1 MTDIPP
7 VKRLNLMTPDEIAE
21 CYDGVS
27 DELARR
33 LWASTEQL
41 PMDAE
46 GAEEPVAY
54 KEINSITEVWDFF
67 TEEEK
72 FQINRIVTT
81 DTDANETRALAY
93 GDPMTYLVTLRINT
107 NDARIRGCG
116 TPDEWNWEILLG
128 MNGRPDTVACL
139 TSEWIDPDWKERHDA
154 VNAMENLT
162 QLRTS

>member
-1 MTDIPP
+1 MTDIQP
-7 VKRLNLMTPDEIAE
+7 VKRLNLITPDEIAE

-72 FQINRIVTT
+72 FQINRIVNG
-81 DTDANETRALAY
+81 DPDANEARALAD
-93 GDPMTYLVTLRINT
+93 GTAQTYLVTLRINT
-107 NDARIRGCG
+107 SD
-116 TPDEWNWEILLG
+116 
-128 MNGRPDTVACL
+128 GRPHKWDWKTLLNEIDVVCIS
-139 TSEWIDPDWKERHDA
+139 SEWIDPDWKEHHDA
-154 VNAMENLT
+154 VNAWPASG
-162 QLRTS
+162 QP

>member
-72 FQINRIVTT
+72 FQINRIVNG
-81 DTDANETRALAY
+81 DADANEARALAD
-93 GDPMTYLVTLRINT
+93 GTHEAKQTYLVTLRINT
-107 NDARIRGCG
+107 NNGRIRGCG
-116 TPDEWNWEILLG
+116 TPDEWDWESLLG

-139 TSEWIDPDWKERHDA
+139 TSEWIDPEWKEYHDA
-154 VNAMENLT
+154 VNA
-162 QLRTS
+162 RTS

>member
-1 MTDIPP
+1 MSDITP
-7 VKRLNLMTPDEIAE
+7 VKRLNLITPDEIAE

-72 FQINRIVTT
+72 FQINRIVNGDT
-81 DTDANETRALAY
+81 DTNEARAL
-93 GDPMTYLVTLRINT
+93 GDGATKTYLVTLRINT

-116 TPDEWNWEILLG
+116 TPDAWDWEILLG
-128 MNGRPDTVACL
+128 MNGRPDTVTCL
-139 TSEWIDPDWKERHDA
+139 TSEWIDPEWNEYHEAVMKQEA
-154 VNAMENLT
+154 VNAGT
-162 QLRTS
+162 TS